1 MANELY
7 VGNISDKATEDDLRK
22 LFSVAGTVTSVH
34 LITDPETGQFKRC
47 GYVRM
52 RSADEVREAI
62 ATLDGALLINK
73 VITVSVARPQ
83 KQQPTGGRGKGGGG
97 RRPGKGR
104 P

>member
-7 VGNISDKATEDDLRK
+7 VGNISDKATEEDLRR

-47 GYVRM
+47 GYIRM
-52 RSADEVREAI
+52 RSADELREAI

-73 VITVSVARPQ
+73 VITVSIARPQ
-83 KQQPTGGRGKGGGG
+83 KQQSASKRGREGGPRPAKG
-97 RRPGKGR
+97 RR
-104 P
+104 

>member
-7 VGNISDKATEDDLRK
+7 VGNISDKATEEDLRR

-52 RSADEVREAI
+52 RSADELREAI

-73 VITVSVARPQ
+73 VITVSIARPQ
-83 KQQPTGGRGKGGGG
+83 KQQSAGKRGREGGSRPAKG
-97 RRPGKGR
+97 RR
-104 P
+104 